1 MSTDRKPNVI
11 LMLIDDMGYKDVGF
25 MGSAYY
31 ETPNMDRL
39 ARQGMVFD
47 NAYATPNCAPTRA
60 TLMSGLYSPRHGI
73 YTVGSPERG
82 PAHLRKLV
90 PPLNETVLDR
100 KFTTIAE
107 MLKPAGYVCGHVGKW
122 HLGEGELTGPE
133 GRGFDLN
140 AGGTHHGHPPA
151 GYFSPYKISA
161 LEDGPD
167 NEYLTD
173 RLTMEALKFIEDC
186 ARGEVGD
193 TAGVGSGAAGANNG
207 AEAGTGTGADG
218 VRPFFLYFAHY
229 AVHKPLQAKPDMI
242 AKYERKSPSDGQ
254 GNPIYAAMIEST
266 DESVGRIV
274 AKLDELGL
282 ADNTVLFFISDNGGL
297 GGYGAEGIRS
307 EDVTSQAPLR
317 GGKGMFYEGGIRVPM
332 LVRWPGVV
340 EPGTLCETPV
350 SVVDFFPTIQ
360 EAAGIAGGQAAQR
373 LDGESLMPLLKRTG
387 GLRRN
392 ALFWHHPGYLEG
404 GKGTWR
410 MTPGAAIRQGDWK
423 LIETFE
429 IGQLE
434 LYHLPTDIG
443 ERHNLADERPEVT
456 RELHRIMLEWR
467 RDVQAPMPLGPNLQ
481 YDPSQS

>member
-1 MSTDRKPNVI
+1 
-11 LMLIDDMGYKDVGF
+11 
-25 MGSAYY
+25 MGSSYY
-31 ETPNMDRL
+31 ETPNIDRL

-82 PAHLRKLV
+82 PAHLRKLM
-90 PPLNETVLDR
+90 PPPNETALDR

-107 MLKPAGYVCGHVGKW
+107 MLKQAGYVCGHVGKW

-173 RLTMEALKFIEDC
+173 RLTVEALKFIEDC
-186 ARGEVGD
+186 ARGAIGGGEGAIGGAEGADSGTVGVD
-193 TAGVGSGAAGANNG
+193 SSAEGAGGAAGAGSG
-207 AEAGTGTGADG
+207 AIEGKGIGADG

-229 AVHKPLQAKPDMI
+229 AVHKPLQAKPDII
-242 AKYERKSPSDGQ
+242 AKYERKPAVDGQ
-254 GNPIYAAMIEST
+254 GNPVYAAMIEST

-282 ADNTVLFFISDNGGL
+282 ADNTVILFISDNGGL

-340 EPGTLCETPV
+340 EPGVLCDTPV

-360 EAAGIAGGQAAQR
+360 AAAGIAGSHAAQG
-373 LDGESLMPLLKRTG
+373 LDGESLMPLLKQTG
-387 GLRRN
+387 GLRRD

-410 MTPGAAIRQGDWK
+410 MTPGAAIRQGEWK

-429 IGQLE
+429 TGQLE

-443 ERHNLADERPEVT
+443 EQHNLADERPEVAS
-456 RELHRIMLEWR
+456 ELHRIMLDWR
-467 RDVQAPMPLGPNLQ
+467 RDVQAPMPLGLNPQ
-481 YDPSQS
+481 YDPSQG